1 MQTLVLVK
9 HAMPEI
15 DPAVPAKDWHLSEE
29 GCVRSRILG
38 EELDRYDLDLVI
50 SSIELKAMETAE
62 IAAGVL
68 NVRFEVVEGLQEHE
82 RSNVG
87 FLEKERFEQSVSHFF
102 ARPAELVFGEETAD
116 SAHDR
121 FSKGVYKLSD
131 RFPRLNM
138 AIVTHGTVISLFVS
152 RISELEPFAL
162 WKQLGL
168 PSWVVLSRP
177 DLSVVEICRNIGEGG
192 SSDGEQ
198 NLDSTGNRPA

>member
-9 HAMPEI
+9 HSLPEI

-62 IAAGVL
+62 IASGLLKTPMVI
-68 NVRFEVVEGLQEHE
+68 VEGLHEHD

-177 DLSVVEICRNIGEGG
+177 DLRVVEVCRSIGDWRSLCG
-192 SSDGEQ
+192 Q
-198 NLDSTGNRPA
+198 

>member
-9 HAMPEI
+9 HSLPEI

-29 GCVRSRILG
+29 GCVRSRILR

-62 IAAGVL
+62 IASGLLKTPMVI
-68 NVRFEVVEGLQEHE
+68 VEGLHEHE
-82 RSNVG
+82 RENDG
-87 FLEKERFEQSVSHFF
+87 FLEEARFEQSIRRFYEQ
-102 ARPAELVFGEETAD
+102 PADRVFGDETAD
-116 SAHDR
+116 SAYDR
-121 FSKGVYKLSD
+121 FSKAVYELSD
-131 RFPRLNM
+131 RFPRVNM
-138 AIVTHGTVISLFVS
+138 ALVTHGTVLSLFVS

-168 PSWVVLSRP
+168 PSWVVLSRT
-177 DLSVVEICRNIGEGG
+177 DLGVVEVCRNIGEGG
-192 SSDGEQ
+192 SSDREQ

>member
-9 HAMPEI
+9 HSLPEI

-62 IAAGVL
+62 IVSGLLKVPM
-68 NVRFEVVEGLQEHE
+68 EIIEGLHEHVRE
-82 RSNVG
+82 NVG
-87 FLEKERFEQSVSHFF
+87 FLEKERFEQSIRRFYEQ
-102 ARPAELVFGEETAD
+102 PADRVFGDESAD
-116 SAHDR
+116 SAYDR
-121 FSKGVYKLSD
+121 FSKTVYGLSD

-168 PSWVVLSRP
+168 PSWVVLSGP
-177 DLSVVEICRNIGEGG
+177 GFDVVDICPSIGDEESIGA
-192 SSDGEQ
+192 
-198 NLDSTGNRPA
+198 T